1 MRNAILL
8 AVGLL
13 SVSCATVRVD
23 YDYDREVDFTAYT
36 TYNYFSDLDS
46 GMGEMDERR
55 LIGILDS
62 ILQTRGYRLAEE
74 PDFYVNILSTVFQA
88 GGRNSV
94 GVGLGGGGRNI
105 GGGIS
110 LGIPVGSPALKR
122 SVQIDFVDAQR
133 DALFW
138 QAVAE
143 SGYREAATP
152 AIREEKLRNLV
163 KKVFSKFPPK
173 GK

>member
-1 MRNAILL
+1 MRNAIILV
-8 AVGLL
+8 VGLL

-23 YDYDREVDFTAYT
+23 YDYDREADFTAYT

-46 GMGEMDERR
+46 GMSQLDERR

-62 ILQTRGYRLAEE
+62 TLQTKGYRLTEE
-74 PDFYVNILSTVFQA
+74 PDFYINILSNVFQA
-88 GGRNSV
+88 RGGNSV

-110 LGIPVGSPALKR
+110 LGIPVGSPTLKR
-122 SVQIDFVDAQR
+122 RVQFDFVDAQR

-138 QAVAE
+138 QAVSE
-143 SGYREAATP
+143 SGYRDGAAP
-152 AIREEKLRNLV
+152 GIREEKLRNMI